1 MDIEDASFAG
11 ILGWILFSIS
21 LVLIILLAYQLK
33 KLSNEIMKQ
42 GRKVE
47 RQKGDIKKKEQ
58 AIRNLQTSIALS
70 QIKPHFLYNALNSI
84 YVLCGKDLEKGRKAI
99 SDLSDYL
106 RMNIGSIESKLP
118 IAFDKEMEHVRKY
131 LAIEQ
136 LRFPDEF
143 TVSILTPVT
152 DFLLPALS
160 LQPLVENAV
169 RYGVVPKGEGGLI
182 LITTRETSK
191 EYVVTVMDNGPGFD
205 TMKLE
210 ALEEDES
217 PNHIGILNVRE
228 RLQRLSNGSLEIRST
243 IDYGTEAIIRIP
255 KSSVKAEKSV
265 EHSHAP
271 EVSDDAP
278 KTH

>member
-1 MDIEDASFAG
+1 MELG
-11 ILGWILFSIS
+11 NTVLTVLGWILFAVAVI
-21 LVLIILLAYQLK
+21 LIFILIMQLK
-33 KLSNEIMKQ
+33 ALSKEVMKQ
-42 GRKVE
+42 GRRVE
-47 RQKGDIKKKEQ
+47 RQNDDIKKKEV

-84 YVLCGKDLEKGRKAI
+84 YVLCGKDLNKGRQAI

-118 IAFDKEMEHVRKY
+118 IPFEKEMEHVKKY

-152 DFLLPALS
+152 DFLIPALS

-182 LITTRETSK
+182 LITTRETEK
-191 EYVVTVMDNGPGFD
+191 YFVVTVMDNGPGFD
-205 TMKLE
+205 TMHLE
-210 ALEEDES
+210 TLEEDDS
-217 PNHIGILNVRE
+217 PNHIGIINVRE

-255 KSSVKAEKSV
+255 KVKS
-265 EHSHAP
+265 
-271 EVSDDAP
+271 
-278 KTH
+278 